1 MVELI
6 WQHLFCN
13 LPIISVMVVVLV
25 LFKARLDKKK
35 AEKEIKRTQDKFRK
49 LLSQKKSSEVRV
61 GKIGENMAPF
71 MKDWPY
77 DPNRFRF
84 LGNPVDGI
92 QFTDDEVIFVEIKT
106 GKSKLT
112 KTQRSIRNLLR
123 KKDVVSFATFRVGEN
138 GCTLKRDGEDEEDE
152 EEV

>member
-1 MVELI
+1 MIIITWQAIAFFILLQVAII
-6 WQHLFCN
+6 WKY
-13 LPIISVMVVVLV
+13 VKERKKYGEKV
-25 LFKARLDKKK
+25 KAVQ
-35 AEKEIKRTQDKFRK
+35 EKFGT

-71 MKDWPY
+71 LKDWPY

-92 QFTDDEVIFVEIKT
+92 QFTNDEIIFVEIKT
-106 GKSKLT
+106 GRSKLT

-123 KKDVVSFATFRVGEN
+123 KEGTVSFATFRIDEN
-138 GCTLKRDGEDEEDE
+138 GCTLKKDDNGNDDD
-152 EEV
+152 

>member
-1 MVELI
+1 VVI
-6 WQHLFCN
+6 ITWQAIMFF
-13 LPIISVMVVVLV
+13 VL
-25 LFKARLDKKK
+25 LQLTILWKYIKERKKDKKLVK
-35 AEKEIKRTQDKFRK
+35 KINNDYNKM
-49 LLSQKKSSEVRV
+49 LSQKKSSEVRV

-92 QFTDDEVIFVEIKT
+92 QFTDDEIIFVEIKT

-112 KTQRSIRNLLR
+112 KTQRAIRNLLR
-123 KKDVVSFATFRVGEN
+123 KKNVVSFATFRVDAH
-138 GCTLKRDGEDEEDE
+138 GCTLKRDSDGNDDDDDS
-152 EEV
+152 